1 VCIIVNLAA
10 CWTEEASG
18 IDCRTGEGIFSFP

>member
-1 VCIIVNLAA
+1 LAA